1 MRQER
6 MFWARC
12 LLAPVFGGESK
23 ADMVFVPGG
32 LFRMG
37 SDGHYPEEGPAHQVS
52 IDGFWIDRTPVTN
65 WQFKKFVRSERGNAN
80 HLASVAGGLFL
91 QGQDKGGN
99 IVDGRSAE
107 RQLRHARMRRQNEM
121 GEAIAVEARRL
132 SDRSKGRRA
141 GL

>member
-1 MRQER
+1 

-65 WQFKKFVRSERGNAN
+65 RQFKKFVRSESGNAITSPA
-80 HLASVAGGLFL
+80 LPAGYFFKDKIKAAISSTAVRLSASFAMFGCG
-91 QGQDKGGN
+91 D
-99 IVDGRSAE
+99 
-107 RQLRHARMRRQNEM
+107 RMRW
-121 GEAIAVEARRL
+121 ARRSPL
-132 SDRSKGRRA
+132 KPGD
-141 GL
+141 

>member
-6 MFWARC
+6 CSGRGAFWLLCWAAKAR
-12 LLAPVFGGESK
+12 LTWSLSPVGCSAWGRTGTILK
-23 ADMVFVPGG
+23 
-32 LFRMG
+32 
-37 SDGHYPEEGPAHQVS
+37 EGPAHQVS

-65 WQFKKFVRSERGNAN
+65 RQFKKFVRSERGNAN

-121 GEAIAVEARRL
+121 GEAIVVEARRL
-132 SDRSKGRRA
+132 SDRSKGRCA
-141 GL
+141 DL